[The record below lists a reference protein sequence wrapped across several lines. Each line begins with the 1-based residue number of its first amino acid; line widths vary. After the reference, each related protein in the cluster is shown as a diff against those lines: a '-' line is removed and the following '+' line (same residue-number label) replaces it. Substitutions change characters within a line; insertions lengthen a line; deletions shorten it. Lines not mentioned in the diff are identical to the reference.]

1 MKLHNEINNEKISNN
16 FLITYEIDMSD
27 PKLFGDSN
35 ERFDGSLLNYV
46 NLSQDDEE
54 EFKSFSLFDFE
65 KLQKYMKDGTSYT
78 DMCFQ
83 YLGTEIK
90 ETMF

>member
-1 MKLHNEINNEKISNN
+1 MKLHNETNIEKISSN
-16 FLITYEIDMSD
+16 FLITYEVDMSD
-27 PKLFGDSN
+27 PKSFSDKN

-65 KLQKYMKDGTSYT
+65 KLSQKMKEGISYT
-78 DMCFQ
+78 DMCFN
-83 YLGTEIK
+83 YNGNEID
-90 ETMF
+90 F